1 MAMLRTLLCLL
12 VGAVS
17 ILPSAVVTAQATT
30 GTVRIMA
37 LGDSI
42 TGSPVSPQSQSL
54 QSFITKQN
62 KTSPIAFLDSLFRFL
77 QRIVTRIF
85 PDYRE

>member
-1 MAMLRTLLCLL
+1 MTMLRTLLYLL

-54 QSFITKQN
+54 QSFITKPNFHPPLPLILYSAFCN
-62 KTSPIAFLDSLFRFL
+62 K
-77 QRIVTRIF
+77 
-85 PDYRE
+85 